1 MGTGLTTGR
10 PLTAATRSVQT
21 SLIRTMTLDVP
32 PPSSLSTPINVPLK
46 TLTGPGPSNVSDR
59 VLQAQSLPTLGHLH
73 PEFTKI
79 MDDIK
84 AGVQYIFQTKNPMSL
99 ALSATGHA
107 AMECVMVNMLE
118 PGTTILVANN
128 GIWGQRSQDMANRQG
143 AEVKEV
149 TTPAGTNF
157 SLSTLEA
164 AVEKHKPDILFITHG
179 ESSTGVVQ
187 PLEGVGAMCHAHNCL
202 LAVDTVASLGGV
214 SVQADELEID
224 VIYTGSQKVL
234 GVPPGTAPISF
245 SPKAVAY
252 FESRTKPPCSF
263 YLDLSWLGQYW
274 NCWEGKGRIYHH
286 TGPVNTMHG
295 LREGL
300 ALVAEEGLENC
311 WRRHRLAADHLQT
324 GVRELGLEM
333 FVEDPKSRLPTV
345 NTIKVPEG
353 IDFMAVCQHAMKNH
367 LVEISGGLGP
377 SAGKVWRIGVM
388 GNNANIETV
397 SKVLVAFK
405 EALAAQGWK
414 GAM

>member
-1 MGTGLTTGR
+1 M
-10 PLTAATRSVQT
+10 
-21 SLIRTMTLDVP
+21 
-32 PPSSLSTPINVPLK
+32 SSLTVQSPASLAQPIQVPLK
-46 TLTGPGPSNVSDR
+46 TLSGPGPSNVSDR
-59 VLQAQSLPTLGHLH
+59 VLQAQALPTLGHLH

-84 AGVQYIFQTKNPMSL
+84 AGVQYAFQTNNPMTL

-214 SVQADELEID
+214 PVQADELEID

-245 SPKAVAY
+245 SPRAVNH
-252 FESRTKPPCSF
+252 FKKRKTVPRSF
-263 YLDLSWLGQYW
+263 YLDLNWLGEYW
-274 NCWEGKGRIYHH
+274 NCWPDKGRVYHH
-286 TGPVNTMHG
+286 TGPVNSMYG

-300 ALVAEEGLENC
+300 AMLAEEGLDNC
-311 WRRHRLAADHLQT
+311 WQRHRLCAEHLQA
-324 GVRELGLEM
+324 GVVEMGLEL
-333 FVEDPKSRLPTV
+333 FVQDPKARLPTV

-353 IDFMAVCQHAMKNH
+353 VNWKAVADYCMNNG
-367 LVEISGGLGP
+367 LIEISGGLGP
-377 SAGKVWRIGVM
+377 TAGKVWRIGVM
-388 GNNANIETV
+388 GNNADIKTV
-397 SKVLVAFK
+397 NKVLDCFK
-405 EALAAQGWK
+405 MALKSVGWK
-414 GAM
+414 SQ

>member
-1 MGTGLTTGR
+1 
-10 PLTAATRSVQT
+10 
-21 SLIRTMTLDVP
+21 MTLDVAA
-32 PPSSLSTPINVPLK
+32 PPSLAKPLSVPLK
-46 TLTGPGPSNVSDR
+46 TMTGPGPSNCSDR

-73 PEFTKI
+73 PEFCQI

-84 AGVQYIFQTKNPMSL
+84 AGVQYIFQTSNTTTF

-107 AMECVMVNMLE
+107 AMECVMTNMLE
-118 PGTTILVANN
+118 PGRTVLICNN
-128 GIWGQRSQDMANRQG
+128 GIWGVRSADMARRQG
-143 AEVKEV
+143 ASVQEV
-149 TTPAGTNF
+149 TTPTGTCFTLQAIEAGIK
-157 SLSTLEA
+157 
-164 AVEKHKPDILFITHG
+164 KHKPDLVFVTHG

-187 PLEGVGAMCHAHNCL
+187 PLEGLGPLCHANNCL
-202 LAVDTVASLGGV
+202 LAVDTVASLGGTPV
-214 SVQADELEID
+214 HADQLEID

-245 SPKAVAY
+245 SPKAVAA

-263 YLDLSWLGQYW
+263 YLDLGWLGQYW
-274 NCWEGKGRIYHH
+274 NCWPGKGRIYHH
-286 TGPVNTMHG
+286 TGPVNTMYG

-300 ALVAEEGLENC
+300 AMVAEEGLENC

-324 GVRELGLEM
+324 GIKDLGLEM
-333 FVEDPKSRLPTV
+333 FVEDPKARLPTV

-353 IDFMAVCQHAMKNH
+353 IDFMAVCGHAMKNH

-388 GNNANIETV
+388 GNNANTETV
-397 SKVLVAFK
+397 SKVLAAFK

-414 GAM
+414 GAL

>member
-1 MGTGLTTGR
+1 MN
-10 PLTAATRSVQT
+10 
-21 SLIRTMTLDVP
+21 IRRM
-32 PPSSLSTPINVPLK
+32 SSLTVQSPASLAQPIQVPLK
-46 TLTGPGPSNVSDR
+46 TLSGPGPSNVSDR
-59 VLQAQSLPTLGHLH
+59 VLQAQALPTLGHLH

-84 AGVQYIFQTKNPMSL
+84 AGVQYAFQTNNPMTL

-214 SVQADELEID
+214 PVQADELEID

-245 SPKAVAY
+245 SPRAVNH
-252 FESRTKPPCSF
+252 FKKRKTVPRSF
-263 YLDLSWLGQYW
+263 YLDLNWLGEYW
-274 NCWEGKGRIYHH
+274 NCWPDKGRVYHH
-286 TGPVNTMHG
+286 TGPVNSMYG

-300 ALVAEEGLENC
+300 AMLAEEGLDNC
-311 WRRHRLAADHLQT
+311 WQRHRLCAEHLQA
-324 GVRELGLEM
+324 GIVEMGLEL
-333 FVEDPKSRLPTV
+333 FVQDPTARLPTV

-353 IDFMAVCQHAMKNH
+353 VNWKAVADYCMNNG
-367 LVEISGGLGP
+367 LIEISGGLGP
-377 SAGKVWRIGVM
+377 TAGKVWRIGVM
-388 GNNANIETV
+388 GNNADIKTV
-397 SKVLVAFK
+397 NKVLDCFK
-405 EALAAQGWK
+405 MALKSVGWK
-414 GAM
+414 SQ